1 MRGEVR
7 WIVLGTILVGLV
19 LYVVVV
25 QRDLEREASER
36 PLVRGEPVMLP
47 RAKPLEAP
55 SEPLTEQTASLK
67 EPMSAPSVAPS
78 AAPKASPIE
87 LPAGASGFSAVCGV
101 EQWELCPG
109 F

>member
-7 WIVLGTILVGLV
+7 WIVLGTILVGLI
-19 LYVVVV
+19 LYAVVV
-25 QRDLEREASER
+25 QRDLEREASKYA
-36 PLVRGEPVMLP
+36 PVRGEPVMLP
-47 RAKPLEAP
+47 RAKPN
-55 SEPLTEQTASLK
+55 EPTR
-67 EPMSAPSVAPS
+67 EPVS
-78 AAPKASPIE
+78 AAPKVSPID

>member
-19 LYVVVV
+19 LYAVVV

-55 SEPLTEQTASLK
+55 S
-67 EPMSAPSVAPS
+67 APNVAPS
-78 AAPKASPIE
+78 AAPKVSPIE
-87 LPAGASGFSAVCGV
+87 LPAGASGFSAMCGV
-101 EQWELCPG
+101 EQGELCPG